1 MQFGSVFYVGVC
13 GVGRG
18 GARSCVP
25 QPGQWSVY
33 CHLTLSTQRGSRY
46 VLKEGDETRCVSDAL
61 EDKTMGSEDVNLPP
75 TPLRESGGENALAL
89 ASNESNN
96 RNADDGKTPG
106 TPKNI
111 GRVSGPAL
119 FGPGFEEENGGSP
132 KTSMHDRIRRSQH
145 SMSSIVRFDLSD
157 LRGESPKSHD
167 DHVTSGVAPLSKMT
181 PVRASSTRT
190 PSRSFRRR
198 LDGCENP
205 SATSALRNNDVY
217 VNVSDDFEKNP
228 ILANS
233 VRSIRMREPMDQ
245 EDVERSLRVL
255 GASRCWTDK
264 FEESMCGAACVDQ
277 DEDDDVLATQTPIRS
292 FTSMI
297 PTSQSSCAYE
307 SLNSTPMRLSV
318 TPRRCASPIG
328 TPRRSAGHAI
338 DAANTPNRYPQTM
351 FEVGMAADMD
361 AFGGARLEDMRKE
374 EVNPMAYATVPKR
387 MISEARMG
395 THLATLYKHFKN
407 MCTFIRRS
415 SMRSD
420 RPYFKVVQLMVQ
432 RMTRKDF
439 TVEQLRQ
446 MAWLAPNLITLKWVS
461 ISEPVRKRYSTEYKD
476 CRGDLVSD
484 IQIRIHRLDGKI
496 CSTTNDFENTCFNFK
511 SVICAW
517 VSRCEAQYVQER
529 GSVTGF
535 VPDLALPVPLA
546 ALPTKLYGI
555 PTRDSARLLPTSTPT
570 RTMAKSSQE
579 VAAAATQSTAI
590 LSSNRSTRQDLPNL
604 PTNRVL
610 GTPSK
615 VTSSSFTRAPEDVAP
630 ASNLSSSKRSRD
642 TLMLPV
648 TTDLLDTPGMRRIR
662 ENAKRLATEARNMSY
677 VREHDV
683 AYWKDLRLFVNALVD
698 LSITDSCP
706 PLLRVEWLAEFM
718 SKYGTKRVT
727 YDNVS
732 EWANTIAQLAPD
744 VLDIAVSKF
753 DDYSAVL
760 TLNPQPRFEQVLK
773 FVNQQID
780 TCNK

>member
-1 MQFGSVFYVGVC
+1 
-13 GVGRG
+13 
-18 GARSCVP
+18 
-25 QPGQWSVY
+25 
-33 CHLTLSTQRGSRY
+33 
-46 VLKEGDETRCVSDAL
+46 
-61 EDKTMGSEDVNLPP
+61 
-75 TPLRESGGENALAL
+75 
-89 ASNESNN
+89 
-96 RNADDGKTPG
+96 
-106 TPKNI
+106 
-111 GRVSGPAL
+111 
-119 FGPGFEEENGGSP
+119 
-132 KTSMHDRIRRSQH
+132 
-145 SMSSIVRFDLSD
+145 
-157 LRGESPKSHD
+157 
-167 DHVTSGVAPLSKMT
+167 
-181 PVRASSTRT
+181 
-190 PSRSFRRR
+190 
-198 LDGCENP
+198 
-205 SATSALRNNDVY
+205 
-217 VNVSDDFEKNP
+217 
-228 ILANS
+228 
-233 VRSIRMREPMDQ
+233 
-245 EDVERSLRVL
+245 
-255 GASRCWTDK
+255 
-264 FEESMCGAACVDQ
+264 
-277 DEDDDVLATQTPIRS
+277 
-292 FTSMI
+292 
-297 PTSQSSCAYE
+297 
-307 SLNSTPMRLSV
+307 
-318 TPRRCASPIG
+318 
-328 TPRRSAGHAI
+328 
-338 DAANTPNRYPQTM
+338 
-351 FEVGMAADMD
+351 
-361 AFGGARLEDMRKE
+361 
-374 EVNPMAYATVPKR
+374 
-387 MISEARMG
+387 
-395 THLATLYKHFKN
+395 
-407 MCTFIRRS
+407 
-415 SMRSD
+415 MRSD

-555 PTRDSARLLPTSTPT
+555 PTRDSAR
-570 RTMAKSSQE
+570 SSGHSGD
-579 VAAAATQSTAI
+579 AAHQ
-590 LSSNRSTRQDLPNL
+590 
-604 PTNRVL
+604 
-610 GTPSK
+610 
-615 VTSSSFTRAPEDVAP
+615 
-630 ASNLSSSKRSRD
+630 
-642 TLMLPV
+642 
-648 TTDLLDTPGMRRIR
+648 